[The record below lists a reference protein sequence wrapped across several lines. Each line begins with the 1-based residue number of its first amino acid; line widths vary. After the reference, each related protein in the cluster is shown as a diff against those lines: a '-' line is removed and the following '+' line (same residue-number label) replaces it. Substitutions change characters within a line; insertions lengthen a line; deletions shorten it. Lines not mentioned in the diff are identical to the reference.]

1 MERSGAVVHRHTMDS
16 DPIRDKSTRRD
27 RFTPRH
33 KHSVG
38 TDLEAPVVWL
48 LQEGRRENKETEGRK
63 EKKDVV
69 RRFLQG

>member
-1 MERSGAVVHRHTMDS
+1 MDS
-16 DPIRDKSTRRD
+16 DPIRAKSTRRG

-48 LQEGRRENKETEGRK
+48 LQAEKRENKETEGRK
-63 EKKDVV
+63 GKKVMV
-69 RRFLQG
+69 RHFLQS